1 MQKELL
7 EIERNIERLKLQY
20 GGQALLDQA
29 KKLQQSELMQL
40 TKLKQQYTKLE
51 KNIQRDSTRR
61 YISATTK
68 VSLIKAKKLAD
79 KLLGKDDPHVGAAH
93 IRTDTRKIKLVKVRN
108 FKFNRKEELIM
119 EKQQEMVKVLCVDE
133 NDNHYIE
140 EVPVEEINKAM
151 EYANKLDELS
161 AEERQDILSLID
173 KLHPEDL
180 ECNHN

>member
-1 MQKELL
+1 MVFKIAKRSQNINYYYNKLLNEKTKGEFKKLTEQARSKKDLIVYNQKLGKDTTSMQKELL

-20 GGQALLDQA
+20 GGQVLLDQA

-40 TKLKQQYTKLE
+40 AKLKQQYTKLE

-93 IRTDTRKIKLVKVRN
+93 IRTDTRENQIGQGA
-108 FKFNRKEELIM
+108 EL
-119 EKQQEMVKVLCVDE
+119 
-133 NDNHYIE
+133 
-140 EVPVEEINKAM
+140 
-151 EYANKLDELS
+151 
-161 AEERQDILSLID
+161 
-173 KLHPEDL
+173 
-180 ECNHN
+180 

>member
-1 MQKELL
+1 
-7 EIERNIERLKLQY
+7 
-20 GGQALLDQA
+20 
-29 KKLQQSELMQL
+29 
-40 TKLKQQYTKLE
+40 
-51 KNIQRDSTRR
+51 
-61 YISATTK
+61 
-68 VSLIKAKKLAD
+68 
-79 KLLGKDDPHVGAAH
+79 
-93 IRTDTRKIKLVKVRN
+93 
-108 FKFNRKEELIM
+108 M

-133 NDNHYIE
+133 NDNHYIK